1 MTKIKFIV
9 LFIIMTLSL
18 GNNVYAQKQKI
29 DIKMIILDAKEN
41 GNNVSNWHLKRKQFV
56 AIYTTSK
63 NEVFFANVSGV
74 NDEQSYGEMF
84 GIEIKNQAETDT
96 TYKAKDISFS
106 WKYNNNYDTKK
117 GTAQMNITLIYK
129 PQGIVFNCNM
139 ILENLDFYE
148 YTGYVEGSLDSSKF
162 GN

>member
-1 MTKIKFIV
+1 MKKIKFSILV
-9 LFIIMTLSL
+9 TILMLSFT
-18 GNNVYAQKQKI
+18 NNIYAQKI
-29 DIKMIILDAKEN
+29 DIKMVVLDAKQN
-41 GNNVSNWHLKRKQFV
+41 GNNISDWYLKRKQFL
-56 AIYTTSK
+56 AIYTNK
-63 NEVFFANVSGV
+63 DNELLFANVSGV
-74 NDEQSYGEMF
+74 NDEQSFGDMF
-84 GIEIKNQAETDT
+84 GTEIKDQAETDT

-106 WKYNNNYDTKK
+106 WKYHNNYDAKK

>member
-1 MTKIKFIV
+1 M
-9 LFIIMTLSL
+9 LSFT
-18 GNNVYAQKQKI
+18 NNIYAQKI
-29 DIKMIILDAKEN
+29 DIKMVVLDAKQN
-41 GNNVSNWHLKRKQFV
+41 GNNISDWYLKRKQFL
-56 AIYTTSK
+56 AIYTNK
-63 NEVFFANVSGV
+63 DNELLFANVSGID
-74 NDEQSYGEMF
+74 DEQSFGDMF
-84 GIEIKNQAETDT
+84 GTEIKDQAETDT

-106 WKYNNNYDTKK
+106 WKYHNNYDTKK